1 MWYVGNDL
9 DANLNFHDRI
19 GLAYQSKNNSLS
31 NWDKAPGPAGDPY
44 YESVLTLGAQGA
56 AFDTMKV
63 ADLRP
68 VAKPAAAGTGL
79 YGFYTGVNAADF
91 DSRIGVK
98 QSGDSGLTWTD
109 VGTHATL
116 IDKGPSGFD
125 AGGVACPSPV
135 LKGDASGWWV
145 YHTSLDASA
154 PEPAS
159 SIGMHTVSSDLTT
172 VTRTATAPVLA
183 SGGAYDAAGQA
194 DPCTVASGSSLA
206 LFYAGKDGAGKW
218 SLGLATSTTAAP
230 TTFSSAHQILGPTL
244 GTYDA
249 GGLRHPV
256 AHLAADGTWRLFY
269 TAIGADGVHRV
280 ACATAPADLSTWTRR
295 GVVMDASTDAY
306 DFTEGGVDPS
316 SAGPIGAG
324 GEGLFFTGTDRF
336 GWTRVGKATAAGAG
350 YVASGAATYELDGGG
365 VRDWKK
371 IGWTPATTPAGTASR
386 GVGELLPDALR
397 RLVRP
402 VPGPE
407 RLRPPVRAHRGEDAL
422 AGEDDQRVG
431 RVHADARAAHREPRA
446 RPVPDERDGRHRA
459 DRPH

>member
-230 TTFSSAHQILGPTL
+230 TTFSSAHQILGPAL

-324 GEGLFFTGTDRF
+324 GESLFFTGTDRF
-336 GWTRVGKATAAGAG
+336 GWTGWARPRRRAPATSPPAPLPTSWTAAASATG
-350 YVASGAATYELDGGG
+350 VASSG
-365 VRDWKK
+365 RRRPHR
-371 IGWTPATTPAGTASR
+371 PA
-386 GVGELLPDALR
+386 
-397 RLVRP
+397 
-402 VPGPE
+402 
-407 RLRPPVRAHRGEDAL
+407 
-422 AGEDDQRVG
+422 
-431 RVHADARAAHREPRA
+431 PRA
-446 RPVPDERDGRHRA
+446 RCG
-459 DRPH
+459 